1 MPDRL
6 AARTALRAAAEPDR
20 SATRVGHI
28 DRRTQE
34 GFSRL
39 HAILYACHHRLV
51 NGYKVRDHIWFASA
65 NPERVAAIAAQMG
78 IPPQS
83 ATACMI
89 VEQIDEEFH
98 FTPKA

>member
-1 MPDRL
+1 MCGWLTGARL
-6 AARTALRAAAEPDR
+6 
-20 SATRVGHI
+20 RVGHI

-34 GFSRL
+34 GSSRL
-39 HAILYACHHRLV
+39 HALPYACYSRLV
-51 NGYKVRDHIWFASA
+51 NGYLVRDHISFASA
-65 NPERVAAIAAQMG
+65 NPERVAPIAAQMG

-83 ATACMI
+83 ATAYMI

>member
-1 MPDRL
+1 LDNTGKDLSPAK
-6 AARTALRAAAEPDR
+6 AAL
-20 SATRVGHI
+20 
-28 DRRTQE
+28 
-34 GFSRL
+34 L
-39 HAILYACHHRLV
+39 KL
-51 NGYKVRDHIWFASA
+51 VRDHIWFATA

-83 ATACMI
+83 ATAYMI